1 MSTIIKDDI
10 LQKKSKETGG
20 KEKVNKIM
28 DTIVESSLHP
38 TIVKPEKQA
47 PSGPAKPSKII
58 AKQNIF
64 SGVVLIEGENAEDL
78 NDIKGRLINEL
89 KPSNE
94 IESIIVD
101 RIISNIW
108 RLKRCLNIESQI
120 LEYETSCIQEYKQG
134 IFSVRKRTEKELNQ
148 LKALKIAENRNKIRE
163 LINYETILEEQTFKA
178 LNELNKVRSQDS
190 KQENKA
196 KKTKKQSL

>member
-10 LQKKSKETGG
+10 LQKKSKEIGG
-20 KEKVNKIM
+20 KDKVNKIM
-28 DTIVESSLHP
+28 DTIVESSLRP
-38 TIVKPEKQA
+38 TIVKPEKPA
-47 PSGPAKPSKII
+47 PSVPAKPSKII

-64 SGVVLIEGENAEDL
+64 SGLVLIEGENAEDL

-120 LEYETSCIQEYKQG
+120 LAYETSCIQEYKQG
-134 IFSVRKRTEKELNQ
+134 IFRVRKRTEKELNQ
-148 LKALKIAENRNKIRE
+148 LKALKIAENRDKIRE

-178 LNELNKVRSQDS
+178 LNELNKVRNQDS

-196 KKTKKQSL
+196 KKTKK

>member
-20 KEKVNKIM
+20 KEKINKIM

-38 TIVKPEKQA
+38 TIVKPEKPA

-134 IFSVRKRTEKELNQ
+134 LFRVKKRTEKELNQ

-196 KKTKKQSL
+196 KKTKK

>member
-10 LQKKSKETGG
+10 LQKKSKETSG

-28 DTIVESSLHP
+28 DTIVESSLRP
-38 TIVKPEKQA
+38 TIVKTEKPA
-47 PSGPAKPSKII
+47 PSVSAKPTRII

-64 SGVVLIEGENAEDL
+64 SGVVLMEGENAEDL
-78 NDIKGRLINEL
+78 NDIRGSLINEL

-120 LEYETSCIQEYKQG
+120 LEHETSCIQEYQQG
-134 IFSVRKRTEKELNQ
+134 LFRVRKRTEKELNQ
-148 LKALKIAENRNKIRE
+148 LKALKIAENRDKIRE

-178 LNELNKVRSQDS
+178 LNELNKVRNQDAR
-190 KQENKA
+190 QEK
-196 KKTKKQSL
+196 KTRKTKK